1 MLVGLLPDSIC
12 PDVMETEQI
21 PRDFG
26 LIVEAGLVSRAIAV
40 LLRLPDMM
48 VLVAVGALIGPSV
61 LGARGESFGT
71 LIGVVAGVTLSYLA
85 STCRGGVRRE
95 SPDVAILAVVTLGY
109 FSVETVGSSGYLAAF
124 VMGLI
129 VGNTEFLHLGQHDE
143 HADLLEGFV
152 SQVAEIAVLLAP
164 QTNDDTLFT
173 IHDR

>member
-1 MLVGLLPDSIC
+1 MLVGSLPDSIL

-21 PRDFG
+21 LRGFG
-26 LIVEAGLVSRAIAV
+26 LIVEAGLVSQAIAV

-71 LIGVVAGVTLSYLA
+71 LIGVVAGVALSYLA
-85 STCRGGVRRE
+85 STGQGRGAAR
-95 SPDVAILAVVTLGY
+95 VAGRGDPRGSYPGY

>member
-1 MLVGLLPDSIC
+1 M
-12 PDVMETEQI
+12 
-21 PRDFG
+21 
-26 LIVEAGLVSRAIAV
+26 
-40 LLRLPDMM
+40 
-48 VLVAVGALIGPSV
+48 
-61 LGARGESFGT
+61 
-71 LIGVVAGVTLSYLA
+71 
-85 STCRGGVRRE
+85 
-95 SPDVAILAVVTLGY
+95 AILAVVTLGY

-129 VGNTEFLHLGQHDE
+129 VGNTEFLHLGQHDK

>member
-1 MLVGLLPDSIC
+1 MLVGSLPDSIL
-12 PDVMETEQI
+12 PNAMETEQI
-21 PRDFG
+21 LRDFG

-85 STCRGGVRRE
+85 STCRGGERRE